1 MLNVKGERHP
11 YFMTAVLWYD
21 KNLVSLL
28 STRHDDTEILYNMK
42 KKGTKDAVVTK
53 QPKLRQ
59 FYCDHK
65 VAFCPRHSP
74 ALLHSFTQQPPPC
87 EVGVDVMDQRNA
99 NLANDHSSKL
109 TPWHRVHDFFINMAF
124 TMAYEHFKV
133 VITAKG
139 TPTQQDHLKK
149 LINKSDEARW
159 LLLEQLTE
167 NAKFGEL
174 PEALKHLAPKSI
186 EIATPVPMLPVN
198 RMCFA
203 PMASSIHSS
212 SASSSKGSSRP
223 ASGLSRASPCASSI
237 SSGRRPNLIEMSRL
251 SLCEIGLT
259 SKSDRGSCALE
270 GCSMRGVKFGCQTC
284 RVRLCF
290 GCFKL
295 HKLPEHS
302 LKTYVMRDFD
312 NWVA

>member
-1 MLNVKGERHP
+1 MLGASAPRP
-11 YFMTAVLWYD
+11 MTTAGSDQGKPPAAADAVL
-21 KNLVSLL
+21 
-28 STRHDDTEILYNMK
+28 R
-42 KKGTKDAVVTK
+42 
-53 QPKLRQ
+53 
-59 FYCDHK
+59 C
-65 VAFCPRHSP
+65 
-74 ALLHSFTQQPPPC
+74 
-87 EVGVDVMDQRNA
+87 
-99 NLANDHSSKL
+99 
-109 TPWHRVHDFFINMAF
+109 DFFINMAF

-133 VITAKG
+133 VIKEKG
-139 TPTQQDHLKK
+139 TPVQQDDLKK
-149 LINKSDEARW
+149 LINKSHEARW

-174 PEALKHLAPKSI
+174 PGALKHLAPKSI

-223 ASGLSRASPCASSI
+223 ASGLSSRASPCASSI
-237 SSGRRPNLIEMSRL
+237 SVSGRRSNLIEMSRL
-251 SLCEIGLT
+251 SLCEIGMT
-259 SKSDRGSCALE
+259 RDKERGSCALE
-270 GCSMRGVKFGCQTC
+270 GCSKRGVKFGCQTC